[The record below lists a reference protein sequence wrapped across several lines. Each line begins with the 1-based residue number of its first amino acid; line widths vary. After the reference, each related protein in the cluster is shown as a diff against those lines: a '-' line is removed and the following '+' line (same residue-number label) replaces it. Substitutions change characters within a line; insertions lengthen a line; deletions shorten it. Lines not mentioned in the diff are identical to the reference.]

1 MDARIIFPNGHYS
14 GNLLWN
20 KAEALVREPA
30 IADSLSL
37 IRLRNY
43 WASAFPEGDGVTFTD
58 ENKRSDA
65 EVLKDFINCFDWLDI
80 AVGQTK
86 NANFELADLEGDAE
100 IQCTVIVPLS
110 KLKIEETFSIG
121 DFRFVCN
128 KEFDS
133 EPHERLGDFACE
145 FVEFKT
151 QILYKDLLRV
161 NSSLDHND
169 YVINKC
175 LAMAEGAMDMIRYHF
190 SSFTK
195 PHFTPNP
202 AGQLADGLYSIE
214 IIPEERTH
222 IKSISLSGISKPI
235 SVSNNWLGPEVEEPI
250 TRGTGYLVE
259 ILKGRSDELA
269 LRVKSALRASRQSF
283 YALGEESKFLNLV
296 FALDGLV
303 APGKWTG
310 WEHRTYIASLLSSGS
325 KSAFKSKLKR
335 YDELYEIRNR
345 LVHGG
350 SDFYEIDCN
359 PAQACQDIYWY
370 ICDLVTLIESKNFD
384 STFDLHLYA
393 KGFLSQESVIQTYT
407 EVINDA
413 CARRSRE
420 PKIPSWVL

>member
-20 KAEALVREPA
+20 KAEALEWETA
-30 IADSLSL
+30 IANSLSL
-37 IRLRNY
+37 IRLKNY
-43 WASAFPEGDGVTFTD
+43 WASAYPEGDGVTFTD

-65 EVLKDFINCFDWLDI
+65 EVLKDFITCFEWLDI
-80 AVGQTK
+80 AAGQTK

-100 IQCTVIVPLS
+100 MQCTVIVPLS

-121 DFRFVCN
+121 DFQFVCN

-133 EPHERLGDFACE
+133 EPHERLGDFECE
-145 FVEFKT
+145 YVEFKT
-151 QILYKDLLRV
+151 PILYKDLLRV

-175 LAMAEGAMDMIRYHF
+175 LAMAESAMDLVRYQF
-190 SSFTK
+190 SSFLK

-202 AGQLADGLYSIE
+202 AGQLADGFYSIE

-222 IKSISLSGISKPI
+222 IKPISLSGISKPI
-235 SVSNNWLGPEVEEPI
+235 SVSNNWLGPEVEEPVN
-250 TRGTGYLVE
+250 RGIAYLVE
-259 ILKGRSDELA
+259 ILKGRGDELA

-283 YALGEESKFLNLV
+283 YSLGDESKFLTLV

-310 WEHRTYIASLLSSGS
+310 WEHRTYIAALLSSGS
-325 KSAFKSKLKR
+325 KSAFKSKLMR

-350 SDFYEIDCN
+350 ADFYEIDCN

-370 ICDLVTLIESKNFD
+370 ICGLVTLIESNAFETT
-384 STFDLHLYA
+384 SDLHLYA
-393 KGFLSQESVIQTYT
+393 RNLLSQQVFKVVYT
-407 EVINDA
+407 EVINDVS
-413 CARRSRE
+413 ARRSRK